1 MEFEAI
7 KTISIFGAGTMGHG
21 IAQIMAQQ
29 GYRVLLGD
37 VRQDLLDTAIDRM
50 KKSLQKLAEKGKVD
64 QDEVKRTLS
73 RITGTTDME
82 ELAGNADFLIEAIPE
97 RLDTKKELFK
107 RLDKM
112 CREEVIFATNT
123 SILSIT
129 ELASAT
135 ERPERFIGMHFF
147 NPVPLSGMVEIVK
160 GLLTTDET
168 TALTRKL
175 VLILGREPIIVK
187 DSPGFA
193 SSRLG
198 VALFLE
204 ASRMLEKGVASA
216 EDIDK
221 AMKLGYGHRMGPF
234 ETCDLVG
241 LDARL
246 NNINALYEATHDLL
260 WQPPQLLK
268 QLVSAGYL
276 GKKPNSKGGY
286 YTYFGVEK

>member
-1 MEFEAI
+1 MEVEAI

-21 IAQIMAQQ
+21 VAQLIAQK
-29 GYRVLLGD
+29 GYSVLLGD
-37 VRQDLLDTAIDRM
+37 ISQDLLGLAIDRV
-50 KKSLQKLAEKGKVD
+50 KKSLQKLAEKGKID
-64 QDEVKRTLS
+64 QSQIEETLS
-73 RITGTTDME
+73 RITITIDIE
-82 ELAGNADFLIEAIPE
+82 ELTRQADFLIEAISE
-97 RLDTKKELFK
+97 KLDAKKELF
-107 RLDKM
+107 RQLDKV
-112 CREEVIFATNT
+112 CRAETIFATNT
-123 SILSIT
+123 STLSIT

-147 NPVPLSGMVEIVK
+147 NPVPLTGMVEIVR
-160 GLLTTDET
+160 GLLTTDKT

-175 VLILGREPIIVK
+175 VLSLGREPIIVK

-204 ASRMLEKGVASA
+204 ASRMLAEGVASA

-286 YTYFGVEK
+286 YTFFGLGK